1 MRGRAIGSA
10 GHCGTFAPPPD
21 RAQARMIKLKPIHLT
36 IPAVIVVLP
45 ALWFALA
52 YGGLPRL
59 WSHHEHK
66 LMAARSQIVAYTA
79 QDIPGD
85 PVNLRLHGSAAA
97 IKCAFAH
104 AGWPAAEPVS
114 ARTGFKIVA
123 SVLLDRPY
131 PDAPISPLYV
141 ADEPQDLA
149 FEHAAG
155 KSADKRHHV
164 RFWQV
169 APNDW
174 LGAATYDR
182 GVGLNLFTLQVTHHI
197 GRDVDR
203 DRDLV
208 AALVIASGGKP
219 EGTMASGVA
228 RDTLHRN
235 GGGDRYRT
243 DGQIRIFE
251 LGAACRQPCQSDSC
265 ERSIGHR

>member
-1 MRGRAIGSA
+1 MPLSYPRQF
-10 GHCGTFAPPPD
+10 GHKPRVF
-21 RAQARMIKLKPIHLT
+21 KLKPIHLT
-36 IPAVIVVLP
+36 FPTLLVVLP

-66 LMAARSQIVAYTA
+66 LMASRTQIVAYTS

-97 IKCAFAH
+97 IRCAFAK
-104 AGWPAAEPVS
+104 AGWPSAEDVS
-114 ARTGFKIVA
+114 VRTGLKIVA
-123 SVLLDRPY
+123 SVALDHPY
-131 PDAPISPLYV
+131 PDAPVSPLYV
-141 ADEPQDLA
+141 ADRPQDLA
-149 FEHAAG
+149 FEHDDG

-197 GRDVDR
+197 GWNVDH

-208 AALVIASGGKP
+208 AALIIASGGQP
-219 EGTMASGVA
+219 AGAMASGVI
-228 RDTLHRN
+228 RNTWHRN

-243 DGQIRIFE
+243 DGQIRIFA
-251 LGAACRQPCQSDSC
+251 LGMSCR
-265 ERSIGHR
+265 